1 MSHKVYQRRLRQLI
15 KVEAAIF
22 SMERIA
28 SSRYRRWRNRNSDG
42 TFVTE
47 YDQQAC

>member
-1 MSHKVYQRRLRQLI
+1 MSVAFVTSGTSALG
-15 KVEAAIF
+15 F
-22 SMERIA
+22 A

>member
-1 MSHKVYQRRLRQLI
+1 MK
-15 KVEAAIF
+15 
-22 SMERIA
+22 RIA

-47 YDQQAC
+47 YDQLAS

>member
-1 MSHKVYQRRLRQLI
+1 MELDRFDFILI
-15 KVEAAIF
+15 AGDDC
-22 SMERIA
+22 SRRIA

-47 YDQQAC
+47 YDQQVC